1 MHCRYAYNTYLADI
15 NNSNT
20 NGEQHMGLFSGVASG
35 ATWALDK
42 LGLTWVTGGATAT
55 QTLTPTSTIK
65 IAINVP
71 EMFPALVP
79 SPALPFPANHQG
91 NFEIKVPDHSKV
103 LGELAVNMAENALNM
118 VEMAIALQTVIDP
131 EGGIRIKDQLDD
143 YHYSVIKNALEENG
157 NTVPPLKEPE
167 ASTAAQIGGAMTE
180 AGILSNLTTA
190 ADALGA
196 VSPLV
201 STYTSLP
208 TNKFGLN
215 PPNPE
220 KVSKGNFG
228 SPTLQPVNNLAPNGI
243 FPPQGIPGVLGDI
256 TCMVDGHFP
265 DYSLQYSIMASA
277 MSIQGFIMKY
287 AVGNFRNAIDTN
299 SRALVIKNMLGEF
312 SKEVSDQALEEAN
325 QEVPQWQEPQGT
337 TGIR

>member
-1 MHCRYAYNTYLADI
+1 
-15 NNSNT
+15 
-20 NGEQHMGLFSGVASG
+20 MGLFSGVASG
-35 ATWALDK
+35 ATWALEK

-55 QTLTPTSTIK
+55 QTLTSTSDIK
-65 IAINVP
+65 VSIWVP
-71 EMFPALVP
+71 ELFPNLAPVQPVQHSGAFTL
-79 SPALPFPANHQG
+79 
-91 NFEIKVPDHSKV
+91 KVPDHSKV
-103 LGELAVNMAENALNM
+103 LSDMAVNMAENALNM
-118 VEMAIALQTVIDP
+118 VEMAIALQTIIDP

-143 YHYSVIKNALEENG
+143 YHYNVIKNALEENG

-180 AGILSNLTTA
+180 FGILSNLTTA

-201 STYTSLP
+201 EAYTTLP

-215 PPNPE
+215 PPNTA
-220 KVSKGNFG
+220 KASNGDFG
-228 SPTLQPVNNLAPNGI
+228 IPTVGPNGPLTNNGVVGGAI
-243 FPPQGIPGVLGDI
+243 PPVGIPNGDMTVI
-256 TCMVDGHFP
+256 VDGHFP

-325 QEVPQWQEPQGT
+325 QEVPEWQEPQGSP
-337 TGIR
+337 GVR